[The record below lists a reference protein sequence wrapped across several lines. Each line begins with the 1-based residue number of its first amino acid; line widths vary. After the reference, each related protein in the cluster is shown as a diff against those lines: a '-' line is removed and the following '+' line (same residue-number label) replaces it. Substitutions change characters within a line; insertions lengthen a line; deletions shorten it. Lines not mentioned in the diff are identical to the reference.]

1 MKKLK
6 LTPLIRRAAQV
17 LETPFLVIDNSYVKE
32 NYIRLKNSIN
42 NVEIF
47 YAVKANSHPSIL
59 ETLRDVGSSFDVASK
74 GEIVKLMNLGIP
86 TERMSFGNT
95 IKKEKDIK
103 FALENG
109 VEYFAV
115 DAEMEVEKIARNAPG
130 AKVYGRLAMSSNDS
144 DWPLSG
150 KFGTDVDH
158 LIHILK
164 YAKRKGLVPYGVSFH
179 VGSQSY
185 NKYKWKEAILSA
197 SEVFEKLHKENI
209 DLKLLNIGGGIPV
222 QHIKPVP
229 TVEEIGE
236 VVNEAVHEYL
246 GWVEGLRIIAE
257 PGRSMVGNAGIIAS
271 KVLLRSRKGTQ
282 TWVFLDVGVFHGLM
296 ETIEN
301 FRYEV
306 IVEGKESTETM
317 TMTLAGPTCDSVDTI
332 YDEIELPVNIDY
344 NDIVYFINTGAYTS
358 EYATYFNGIEP
369 IKVYTIEEL
378 EHILQGEF
386 LPISE
391 NSLY

>member
-1 MKKLK
+1 
-6 LTPLIRRAAQV
+6 LILDTHCVQ
-17 LETPFLVIDNSYVKE
+17 DNYFQ
-32 NYIRLKNSIN
+32 IKNSIN

-59 ETLRDVGSSFDVASK
+59 ETLRDLGSSFDVASK
-74 GEIVKLMNLGIP
+74 GEIVKLMDLGIP
-86 TERMSFGNT
+86 TKRMSFGNT

-103 FALENG
+103 FAWENG

-130 AKVYGRLAMSSNDS
+130 AKIYGRLAMSSNDS

-150 KFGTDVDH
+150 KFGTDADH
-158 LIHILK
+158 LIDILK

-185 NKYKWKEAILSA
+185 NKYKWKEAILTA
-197 SEVFEKLHKENI
+197 SEVFEKLHKERIN
-209 DLKLLNIGGGIPV
+209 LKMLNLGGGIPV
-222 QHIKPVP
+222 QHTKPVP
-229 TVEEIGE
+229 TVEEIGAIINE
-236 VVNEAVHEYL
+236 SVNEYL
-246 GWVEGLRIIAE
+246 GWVDGLRIIAE
-257 PGRSMVGNAGIIAS
+257 PGRSMVGSAGITAS
-271 KVLLRSRKGTQ
+271 RVLLRSRKGTQ

-306 IVEGKESTETM
+306 VVAGKENSETM

-332 YDEIELPVNIDY
+332 YDEIELPIDIDY
-344 NDIVYFINTGAYTS
+344 SDIVYFMSTGAYTN

-369 IKVYTIEEL
+369 IKVYTVQEL
-378 EHILQGEF
+378 EEMLNYQD
-386 LPISE
+386 L
-391 NSLY
+391 